1 MHQAKNHA
9 HLKVTYERKLLLSTL
24 LCINSIDFEQNIFAE
39 MQYIYYGNIE
49 F

>member
-1 MHQAKNHA
+1 MHIEKSHW
-9 HLKVTYERKLLLSTL
+9 TYIHSFNFILY
-24 LCINSIDFEQNIFAE
+24 NSINFEQNIFAE